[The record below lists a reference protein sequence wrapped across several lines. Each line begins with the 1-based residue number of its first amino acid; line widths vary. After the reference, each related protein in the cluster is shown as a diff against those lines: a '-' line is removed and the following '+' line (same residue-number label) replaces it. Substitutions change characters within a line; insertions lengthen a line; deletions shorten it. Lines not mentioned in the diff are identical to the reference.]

1 MKFRIDKER
10 IRTFLVKIIRQNAS
24 PHRLALSFAI
34 GTFIAI
40 LPLFGFGI
48 ILGLIVV
55 MVFRQLNKPA
65 LMSAFVVWNPLIVV
79 PLMAISYQ
87 IGDIFFGS
95 AEVIKYKIELLN
107 HLITFTRR
115 FLVGHLIITADLS
128 IISYLVIRFAAFL
141 YELRKKKRQNH

>member
-1 MKFRIDKER
+1 MKFRIDKES

-55 MVFRQLNKPA
+55 MVFKQLNKPA

-79 PLMAISYQ
+79 PLMAISYH
-87 IGDIFFGS
+87 IFFGS

-141 YELRKKKRQNH
+141 YELRKKKRQKH